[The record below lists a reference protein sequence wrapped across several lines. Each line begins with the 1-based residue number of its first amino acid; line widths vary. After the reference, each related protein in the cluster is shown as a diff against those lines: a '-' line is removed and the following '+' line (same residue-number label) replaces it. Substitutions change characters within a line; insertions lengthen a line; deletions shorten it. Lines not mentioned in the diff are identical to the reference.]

1 MTMEKTLSRQQKE
14 RGFFRKQLRLFYE
27 RFVSLQ
33 GDPRHIARGMAL
45 GVFIGTTPT
54 IPLHTVL
61 VLGLGL
67 LFRQHIA
74 AGYLGSWLIS
84 NPLTI
89 PILYVLQ
96 YELGIWILGMPHQEW
111 VLNAYSLQ
119 TIQNL
124 GWRILLPLQTGG
136 LMMAL
141 VLVVP
146 VYVLALRLAM
156 RVRRGGTP

>member
-1 MTMEKTLSRQQKE
+1 MEKTFPRQKSE
-14 RGFFRKQLRLFYE
+14 RGFFRRQIRVFYE

-45 GVFIGTTPT
+45 GIFIGTTPT

-61 VLGLGL
+61 ILGLGL

-96 YELGIWILGMPHQEW
+96 YELGIWVLGMPHQEW
-111 VLNAYSLQ
+111 VLSDYSLQ
-119 TIQNL
+119 ALWDL

-136 LMMAL
+136 LLMAL
-141 VLVVP
+141 ALVVP
-146 VYVLALRLAM
+146 VYVLALRLAI
-156 RVRRGGTP
+156 RIRGGGTP